1 MESHHGRRRVSHSSD
16 LNGYGSAWLVWRNA
30 ASTARGMSEIQGV
43 QVATADV
50 TDESAVRRLL
60 EKTMDRVGPIN
71 VLIDLVRGLT
81 LGRVV
86 EADLLLWQGMLTMN
100 MNSAAEMALFLVSD
114 EARQTNDALIP
125 LG

>member
-1 MESHHGRRRVSHSSD
+1 MVGMAECGKHC
-16 LNGYGSAWLVWRNA
+16 ARNV
-30 ASTARGMSEIQGV
+30 RDPEG
-43 QVATADV
+43 QVATAGV

-71 VLIDLVRGLT
+71 ALIDLVRGLT

-86 EADLLLWQGMLTMN
+86 EADLSLWQGMLTMN

-114 EARQTNDALIP
+114 EARQTNDVLIP